1 MNRWPRHFTTMFF
14 LAFAVLVSPIQ
25 ASFHFARIA
34 EVFTGTAAHP
44 DAQYIVIVP
53 FLDFQTLFASNTVVV
68 TVHDAVGNPQP
79 NFAAFISDLPAFPPT
94 NQRSILVATAKA
106 QDILG
111 ISADLVATGSLLPQ
125 SGIVCFKSEILL
137 TIPDCVSYG
146 NYLGLTTAGG
156 SEAGPPAPLIPS
168 GAALRRDFGPNG
180 ILECDLVLCDD
191 TNNSAAD
198 FDVTGPA
205 AENFFGV
212 AISALTVS
220 TPAGVVTL
228 GTSMVVHTV
237 HKTDDPATVR
247 ASISIG
253 FTNMGGFVDPNPN
266 QFPGVSYYVVKP

>member
-1 MNRWPRHFTTMFF
+1 MFVLVF
-14 LAFAVLVSPIQ
+14 AFLVSPIQ

-53 FLDFQTLFASNTVVV
+53 FFDFQTLFASNAVVV
-68 TVHDAVGNPQP
+68 TVHDAAGNPQA
-79 NFAAFISDLPAFPPT
+79 NFAAFISDLSAFPPT
-94 NQRSILVATAKA
+94 SQRSILVATAKA

-111 ISADLVATGSLLPQ
+111 ISADLVAIGSLLPQ
-125 SGIVCFKSEILL
+125 SGIVCFKGGLL
-137 TIPDCVSYG
+137 IPDCVSYG
-146 NYLGLTTAGG
+146 NYLGSTTAGG
-156 SEAGPPAPLIPS
+156 SEAGPPAPTIPS
-168 GAALRRDFGPNG
+168 GAALRRAFGLDG
-180 ILECDLVLCDD
+180 VLQALDD

-212 AISALTVS
+212 AISPLTVS
-220 TPAGVVTL
+220 TPAGAVTL

-253 FTNMGGFVDPNPN
+253 LTNMGVFVDPNPN
-266 QFPGVSYYVVKP
+266 QFPGVSYSVVKP